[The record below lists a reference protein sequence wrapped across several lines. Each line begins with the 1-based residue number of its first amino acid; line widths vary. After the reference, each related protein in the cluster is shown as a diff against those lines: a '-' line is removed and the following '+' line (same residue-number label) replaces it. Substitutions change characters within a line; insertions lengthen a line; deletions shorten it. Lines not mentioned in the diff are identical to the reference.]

1 MRLVLD
7 RIEDQQSG
15 STKLKQ
21 FAGDLADTLKS
32 TYEKKIRPG
41 AMGGIPGAG
50 KFSSSFLGSLGFT
63 GLAESVKENAEA
75 KEAKRQE
82 KEKFVGDF
90 QQYSDAGKTLSS
102 NTARDVA
109 ESLYD
114 EIEAKTKELKKLQE
128 EADKQKKAGYGVDPE
143 NAKKQEELLKAI
155 QAIDPRNK
163 GKGASDKDIQAVD
176 ADNKKI
182 EDGKKQEEIIKAL
195 DPNKNQGSSD
205 KNIQAVQADEA
216 KIETAEKQK
225 ETFEVNKKEQEDL
238 TALYTI
244 TDDHFK
250 KQDKWNEDSM
260 KLLETIAA
268 NGTGGGGGG
277 GGLLSSAA
285 EMAGDL
291 MGNGKGKGGGKL
303 GKLGKVGKFLTGNAG
318 KIAGVGAGLLSVGTA
333 AYEGYNEYNQA
344 DEQVKSGEITKEQGQ
359 EKKGEAVGGAV
370 GGAAGGWAGASTGAS
385 AGAAIGTL
393 LFPGVGTVI
402 GGALGAAAGGALGYW
417 GGKKVGQTVGGG
429 AVKGYQAL
437 GGNDPNSGAMEN
449 VDAMGNPTGMSSDSS
464 PPSNA
469 DPKKDKLARDW
480 AWSIMTEQAGDKKP
494 DASIKAQVDTI
505 MKTDTQLQTQAK
517 AYLENKKA
525 GAKKVDKSQQISKVE
540 AQPERVSPDT
550 GNALAQRTN
559 EVEDARSAAQ
569 NNSNIV
575 NAPQSSVTNITNNN
589 GGGKESSKPSARN
602 DETTYQRYL
611 DRRYY
616 PMRDF

>member
-41 AMGGIPGAG
+41 AMGGVPGAG

-75 KEAKRQE
+75 KESKRQE
-82 KEKFVGDF
+82 KEKFVGNF

-128 EADKQKKAGYGVDPE
+128 EAEKQQKAGYGTDPE

-163 GKGASDKDIQAVD
+163 
-176 ADNKKI
+176 
-182 EDGKKQEEIIKAL
+182 
-195 DPNKNQGSSD
+195 PQGSSD
-205 KNIQAVQADEA
+205 KDIQAVQADEA

-225 ETFEVNKKEQEDL
+225 ETFEVTKKEQEDV

-250 KQDKWNEDSM
+250 KQDKWNEDSL
-260 KLLETIAA
+260 KLLETIAN

-277 GGLLSSAA
+277 GSLLSSAA

-291 MGNGKGKGGGKL
+291 MGNGKGGKGGGKL

-333 AYEGYNEYNQA
+333 AYEGYNEYNEA

-370 GGAAGGWAGASTGAS
+370 GGAAGGWAGASSGAT

-393 LFPGVGTVI
+393 LFPGVGTVV

-417 GGKKVGQTVGGG
+417 GGKKVGQAVGGG

-449 VDAMGNPTGMSSDSS
+449 VDAMGNPTGMSSDGS

-494 DASIKAQVDTI
+494 DASIKEQVDTI

-540 AQPERVSPDT
+540 AQPEKVSPDT

>member
-82 KEKFVGDF
+82 KEKFVGNF

-128 EADKQKKAGYGVDPE
+128 EAEKQQKAGYGTDPE

-163 GKGASDKDIQAVD
+163 
-176 ADNKKI
+176 
-182 EDGKKQEEIIKAL
+182 
-195 DPNKNQGSSD
+195 PQGSSD
-205 KNIQAVQADEA
+205 KDIQAVQADEA

-225 ETFEVNKKEQEDL
+225 ETFEVTKKEQEDV

-250 KQDKWNEDSM
+250 KQDKWNEDSL
-260 KLLETIAA
+260 KFLETIAN

-291 MGNGKGKGGGKL
+291 MGNGKGGKGGGKL

-370 GGAAGGWAGASTGAS
+370 GGAAGGWAGASSGAS

-393 LFPGVGTVI
+393 LFPGVGTVV

-437 GGNDPNSGAMEN
+437 GGNNPNSGAMEN